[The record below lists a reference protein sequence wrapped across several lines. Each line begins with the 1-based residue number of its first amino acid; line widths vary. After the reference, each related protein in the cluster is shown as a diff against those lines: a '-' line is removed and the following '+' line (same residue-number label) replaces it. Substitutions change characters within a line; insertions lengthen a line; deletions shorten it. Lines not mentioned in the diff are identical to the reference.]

1 MAERKKEGET
11 SPRCLGS
18 LGLQAGSERMACRRG
33 LVVCGELDR
42 ELNDPCILALLAAL
56 EIGSPMLGWGWM
68 TQSKPAPTTRTCKF
82 F

>member
-1 MAERKKEGET
+1 
-11 SPRCLGS
+11 
-18 LGLQAGSERMACRRG
+18 MACRRG